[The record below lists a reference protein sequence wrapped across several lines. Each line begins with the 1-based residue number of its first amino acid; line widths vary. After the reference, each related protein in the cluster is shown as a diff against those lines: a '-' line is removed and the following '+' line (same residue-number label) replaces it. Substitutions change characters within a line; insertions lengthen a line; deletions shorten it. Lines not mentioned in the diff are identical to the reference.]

1 MNRRSIVGA
10 AIAATLILGG
20 CGGGGGGG
28 NSLNTGP
35 EALIKVPNVVS
46 GTNFSFDIS
55 DVDSAKG
62 RMYFTDRNN
71 KSVDV
76 IDIKTNTFLKQIT
89 GGFTGCNPLPTCVG
103 AVNPKSGPDGLNRI
117 PGTTFIYVG
126 DVNSVKIID
135 TQTDTVVNTIPI
147 GGTSGFRAD
156 EGCYDP
162 DHKIFM
168 IASPDEAIPFATFI
182 DTTTQKIIATLLFT
196 DPGTGS
202 GGPPSAGLEACV
214 YDHGTASFLVN
225 NDGSTA
231 NPNGEVDV
239 IPAAAILVGTP
250 AAPVTLTLPAIA
262 PGNGFKVFPLGNC
275 DPTGIDLGP
284 GTDMISECRQG
295 TAGVQLT
302 TQILNRTNGAVLAT
316 SRMPAGDGR
325 GAAHDPDPQSDQRC
339 SSRDDQTRRRRSG
352 RLRSFAESL
361 LCCREPLDRE
371 RALFRVRVHR
381 RLALHAGAGDHRC
394 RDSDAD
400 RKSAD
405 GQQCALGHGRRYYA
419 SGLHAVFVCCRAG
432 GLLDV
437 QQCAGWWR
445 AGIRTMMVR
454 AATHDC

>member
-1 MNRRSIVGA
+1 MHPYIDTRRTNMNRRSIVGA

-103 AVNPKSGPDGLNRI
+103 AINPKSGPDGLNRI

-147 GGTSGFRAD
+147 GGASGFRAD

-182 DTTTQKIIATLLFT
+182 DVNTQKIIATLLFT
-196 DPGTGS
+196 DPGTGPT
-202 GGPPSAGLEACV
+202 GPASAGLEACA
-214 YDHGTASFLVN
+214 YDHATQTFLNN

-231 NPNGEVDV
+231 NPRGEVDV
-239 IPAAAILVGTP
+239 IPVAFVQAGTP
-250 AAPVTLTLPAIA
+250 AAPVILTLPVPTPA
-262 PGNGFKVFPLGNC
+262 NGFKIFPLGNC
-275 DPTGIDLGP
+275 DPTGLDLGP
-284 GTDMISECRQG
+284 GTDVAVMCRQG
-295 TAGVQLT
+295 VPGELLT
-302 TQILNRTNGAVLAT
+302 LQIL
-316 SRMPAGDGR
+316 
-325 GAAHDPDPQSDQRC
+325 
-339 SSRDDQTRRRRSG
+339 
-352 RLRSFAESL
+352 
-361 LCCREPLDRE
+361 
-371 RALFRVRVHR
+371 
-381 RLALHAGAGDHRC
+381 
-394 RDSDAD
+394 
-400 RKSAD
+400 
-405 GQQCALGHGRRYYA
+405 
-419 SGLHAVFVCCRAG
+419 
-432 GLLDV
+432 
-437 QQCAGWWR
+437 
-445 AGIRTMMVR
+445 
-454 AATHDC
+454 

>member
-1 MNRRSIVGA
+1 MTRRLIVGV
-10 AIAATLILGG
+10 AIAATLLLGG

-28 NSLNTGP
+28 NGVNAGP
-35 EALIKVPNVVS
+35 KALIAVPNVKG

-76 IDIKTNTFLKQIT
+76 IDIKTNTFLKQIM
-89 GGFTGCNPLPTCVG
+89 GGFAGCDTGPTCNG
-103 AVNPKSGPDGLNRI
+103 ATNDKSGPDGLNRI

-135 TQTDTVVNTIPI
+135 TQTDTVVNTIAI
-147 GGTSGFRAD
+147 GGASGLRAD

-168 IASPDEAIPFATFI
+168 ISSPGESPPFATFI

-196 DPGTGS
+196 DPGS
-202 GGPPSAGLEACV
+202 GAGGRKSGGLEACV

-225 NDGSTA
+225 NDGTTA

-250 AAPVTLTLPAIA
+250 AAPVKLTIPAIA
-262 PGNGFKVFPLGNC
+262 PGNGFKAFPLGNC

-284 GTDMISECRQG
+284 GTDFVVACRQG

-316 SRMPAGDGR
+316 INFGGGDQIVY
-325 GAAHDPDPQSDQRC
+325 DP
-339 SSRDDQTRRRRSG
+339 
-352 RLRSFAESL
+352 SL
-361 LCCREPLDRE
+361 N
-371 RALFRVRVHR
+371 
-381 RLALHAGAGDHRC
+381 
-394 RDSDAD
+394 
-400 RKSAD
+400 
-405 GQQCALGHGRRYYA
+405 RYYLGASRWTA
-419 SGLHAVFVCCRAG
+419 SGLSAGPAGCTAASPCTPVLGIIDAVTRTLIGNPQSGNNAHSVTVDATTHQVYMPYSSAAAPAG
-432 GLLDV
+432 CSTCSNVPDGGV
-437 QQCAGWWR
+437 
-445 AGIRTMMVR
+445 MVFR
-454 AATHDC
+454 Q